1 MVMLRRSPKTD
12 GRPSPA
18 PPTRAVVR
26 SLPFDGDEIALVAGM
41 RAGRA
46 DAGAA
51 FYDRH
56 VRAIQALAFRLMG
69 PDPELE
75 DVVHEIFVRALDSL
89 SALRDP
95 ATLKSWLFGIA
106 VRAVAIRFQKR
117 RRGSWLRFMAPE
129 DVPQA
134 TTSPDPD
141 AREAIR
147 EAWAILAAMDPEE
160 RVALLLHRVEGLS
173 LEDGAKAMGLSLAT
187 YRRRLARG
195 QDKFFVRARSRPAL
209 ATWIDEG
216 DAHA

>member
-1 MVMLRRSPKTD
+1 
-12 GRPSPA
+12 
-18 PPTRAVVR
+18 
-26 SLPFDGDEIALVAGM
+26 M
-41 RAGRA
+41 RAGRS

-69 PDPELE
+69 PDPEIE
-75 DVVHEIFVRALDSL
+75 DVVHETFVRALQSL
-89 SALRDP
+89 SSLREP

-106 VRAVAIRFQKR
+106 VRTVSIRFQKR

-129 DVPQA
+129 SVPQP
-134 TTSPDPD
+134 TTSQDPD
-141 AREAIR
+141 VREAIR
-147 EAWAILAAMDPEE
+147 EAWSILGAMAPEE

-195 QDKFFVRARSRPAL
+195 QDRFFARARSRPAL
-209 ATWIDEG
+209 ATWIDDG
-216 DAHA
+216 DPHA